1 MSAQKNAAWSNI
13 ARYMAHEIKNPL
25 TPIKISAQRIQSS
38 LKSKTKANLDF
49 FDSCSNTIIRQ
60 VNNIENLVSEF
71 SNFARM
77 PESNL
82 ELTKLDNIINT
93 QVNTQKIANKNITFN
108 VEVAKTIEERKT
120 GLMYRKKLL
129 NNEGMLFIFP
139 REKIIRLWMK
149 NTYIPLDVIFI
160 SENNVIV
167 DIKKNMEKLSETI
180 VKSKVKS
187 RYALEFNAGL
197 INKLDIEIGDKILF
211 NE

>member
-1 MSAQKNAAWSNI
+1 MMHFKFIYLILNFF
-13 ARYMAHEIKNPL
+13 L
-25 TPIKISAQRIQSS
+25 ISFY
-38 LKSKTKANLDF
+38 T
-49 FDSCSNTIIRQ
+49 
-60 VNNIENLVSEF
+60 F
-71 SNFARM
+71 SN
-77 PESNL
+77 E
-82 ELTKLDNIINT
+82 
-93 QVNTQKIANKNITFN
+93 KIEVSIYNKNITFD
-108 VEVAKTIEERKT
+108 VEIAKTIEERRT

-139 REKIIRLWMK
+139 REKIIQLWMK

-160 SENNVIV
+160 SENKVIV

-197 INKLDIEIGDKILF
+197 INKLDIKIGDKVLF

>member
-1 MSAQKNAAWSNI
+1 MMHFKFIYLILNFF
-13 ARYMAHEIKNPL
+13 L
-25 TPIKISAQRIQSS
+25 ISFY
-38 LKSKTKANLDF
+38 T
-49 FDSCSNTIIRQ
+49 
-60 VNNIENLVSEF
+60 F
-71 SNFARM
+71 SN
-77 PESNL
+77 E
-82 ELTKLDNIINT
+82 
-93 QVNTQKIANKNITFN
+93 KIDVSIYNKNITFN
-108 VEVAKTIEERKT
+108 VEVAKTIEERRT

-139 REKIIRLWMK
+139 REKIIQLWMK

-160 SENNVIV
+160 SENKVIV

-197 INKLDIEIGDKILF
+197 INKLDIKIGDKVLF

>member
-1 MSAQKNAAWSNI
+1 MMHFKFVYLIFNFFLISFYALSN
-13 ARYMAHEIKNPL
+13 E
-25 TPIKISAQRIQSS
+25 KI
-38 LKSKTKANLDF
+38 
-49 FDSCSNTIIRQ
+49 
-60 VNNIENLVSEF
+60 
-71 SNFARM
+71 
-77 PESNL
+77 
-82 ELTKLDNIINT
+82 ELS
-93 QVNTQKIANKNITFN
+93 VYNKNITFN
-108 VEVAKTIEERKT
+108 VEVAKTIEERRT

-139 REKIIRLWMK
+139 GEKIIQLWMK

-160 SENNVIV
+160 SENKVIV

-197 INKLDIEIGDKILF
+197 INKLDIKIGDKVLF

>member
-1 MSAQKNAAWSNI
+1 M
-13 ARYMAHEIKNPL
+13 MHF
-25 TPIKISAQRIQSS
+25 
-38 LKSKTKANLDF
+38 KSIHLIFNF
-49 FDSCSNTIIRQ
+49 F
-60 VNNIENLVSEF
+60 LVSFYTF
-71 SNFARM
+71 SN
-77 PESNL
+77 E
-82 ELTKLDNIINT
+82 
-93 QVNTQKIANKNITFN
+93 KIDVSIYNKNITFN
-108 VEVAKTIEERKT
+108 VEVAKTIEERRI

-139 REKIIRLWMK
+139 REKIIQLWMK

-160 SENNVIV
+160 SENKVIV

>member
-1 MSAQKNAAWSNI
+1 MMHFKFI
-13 ARYMAHEIKNPL
+13 YL
-25 TPIKISAQRIQSS
+25 TFSFFLISFY
-38 LKSKTKANLDF
+38 T
-49 FDSCSNTIIRQ
+49 
-60 VNNIENLVSEF
+60 F
-71 SNFARM
+71 SN
-77 PESNL
+77 EKINVGIYN
-82 ELTKLDNIINT
+82 KKII
-93 QVNTQKIANKNITFN
+93 FN
-108 VEVAKTIEERKT
+108 VEIAKTIEERRS

-139 REKIIRLWMK
+139 REKIIQLWMK

-160 SENNVIV
+160 SENKVIV

-197 INKLDIEIGDKILF
+197 INKLDIEIGDKVLF

>member
-1 MSAQKNAAWSNI
+1 M
-13 ARYMAHEIKNPL
+13 MH
-25 TPIKISAQRIQSS
+25 
-38 LKSKTKANLDF
+38 LKFIYLIFNF
-49 FDSCSNTIIRQ
+49 F
-60 VNNIENLVSEF
+60 LVSFYTF
-71 SNFARM
+71 SN
-77 PESNL
+77 EKI
-82 ELTKLDNIINT
+82 EVNIYS
-93 QVNTQKIANKNITFN
+93 KNITFN
-108 VEVAKTIEERKT
+108 VEVAKTIEERRI

-139 REKIIRLWMK
+139 REKIIQLWMK

-160 SENNVIV
+160 SENKVIV

-197 INKLDIEIGDKILF
+197 INKLDIKIGDKVLF

>member
-1 MSAQKNAAWSNI
+1 MMHFKFIYLIFNFF
-13 ARYMAHEIKNPL
+13 L
-25 TPIKISAQRIQSS
+25 ISFY
-38 LKSKTKANLDF
+38 T
-49 FDSCSNTIIRQ
+49 
-60 VNNIENLVSEF
+60 F
-71 SNFARM
+71 SN
-77 PESNL
+77 E
-82 ELTKLDNIINT
+82 
-93 QVNTQKIANKNITFN
+93 KIDVSIYNKNITFN
-108 VEVAKTIEERKT
+108 VEVAKTIEERRI

-139 REKIIRLWMK
+139 REKIIQLWMK

-160 SENNVIV
+160 SENKIIV

-197 INKLDIEIGDKILF
+197 INKLDIKIGDKVLF

>member
-1 MSAQKNAAWSNI
+1 MMHFKFIYLIFNFF
-13 ARYMAHEIKNPL
+13 L
-25 TPIKISAQRIQSS
+25 IS
-38 LKSKTKANLDF
+38 LYT
-49 FDSCSNTIIRQ
+49 
-60 VNNIENLVSEF
+60 F
-71 SNFARM
+71 SN
-77 PESNL
+77 E
-82 ELTKLDNIINT
+82 
-93 QVNTQKIANKNITFN
+93 KIEISIYNKNITFN
-108 VEVAKTIEERKT
+108 VEVAKTIEERRT

-139 REKIIRLWMK
+139 REKIIQLWMK

-160 SENNVIV
+160 SENKVIV

-197 INKLDIEIGDKILF
+197 INKLDIEIGDKVLF

>member
-1 MSAQKNAAWSNI
+1 MMHFKSI
-13 ARYMAHEIKNPL
+13 YL
-25 TPIKISAQRIQSS
+25 TFY
-38 LKSKTKANLDF
+38 F
-49 FDSCSNTIIRQ
+49 F
-60 VNNIENLVSEF
+60 LVSFYTF
-71 SNFARM
+71 SN
-77 PESNL
+77 E
-82 ELTKLDNIINT
+82 
-93 QVNTQKIANKNITFN
+93 KIDVSIYNKNITFN
-108 VEVAKTIEERKT
+108 VEVAKTIEERRI

-139 REKIIRLWMK
+139 REKIIQLWMK

-160 SENNVIV
+160 SENKVIV

-197 INKLDIEIGDKILF
+197 INKLDIEIGDKVLF

>member
-1 MSAQKNAAWSNI
+1 M
-13 ARYMAHEIKNPL
+13 MH
-25 TPIKISAQRIQSS
+25 
-38 LKSKTKANLDF
+38 LKFLYLIFNF
-49 FDSCSNTIIRQ
+49 F
-60 VNNIENLVSEF
+60 LVSFYTF
-71 SNFARM
+71 SN
-77 PESNL
+77 EKI
-82 ELTKLDNIINT
+82 EVNIYS
-93 QVNTQKIANKNITFN
+93 KNITFN
-108 VEVAKTIEERKT
+108 VEVAKTIEERRI

-139 REKIIRLWMK
+139 REKIIQLWMK

-160 SENNVIV
+160 SENKVIV

-197 INKLDIEIGDKILF
+197 INKLDIEIGDRVLF

>member
-1 MSAQKNAAWSNI
+1 MMHFKFIYLIFN
-13 ARYMAHEIKNPL
+13 
-25 TPIKISAQRIQSS
+25 
-38 LKSKTKANLDF
+38 F
-49 FDSCSNTIIRQ
+49 F
-60 VNNIENLVSEF
+60 LVSFYTF
-71 SNFARM
+71 SN
-77 PESNL
+77 E
-82 ELTKLDNIINT
+82 
-93 QVNTQKIANKNITFN
+93 KIDVSIYNKNIIFT
-108 VEVAKTIEERKT
+108 VEVAKTTEERRI

-139 REKIIRLWMK
+139 REKIIQLWMK

-160 SENNVIV
+160 SEDKVIV

-197 INKLDIEIGDKILF
+197 INKLDIEIGDKVLF

>member
-1 MSAQKNAAWSNI
+1 M
-13 ARYMAHEIKNPL
+13 MHF
-25 TPIKISAQRIQSS
+25 
-38 LKSKTKANLDF
+38 KSIHLIFNF
-49 FDSCSNTIIRQ
+49 F
-60 VNNIENLVSEF
+60 LVSFYTF
-71 SNFARM
+71 SN
-77 PESNL
+77 E
-82 ELTKLDNIINT
+82 
-93 QVNTQKIANKNITFN
+93 KIDVSIYNKNITFN
-108 VEVAKTIEERKT
+108 VEVAKTIEERKS

-139 REKIIRLWMK
+139 REKIIQLWMK

-160 SENNVIV
+160 SENKVIV

-197 INKLDIEIGDKILF
+197 IDKLDIEIGDKVLF

>member
-1 MSAQKNAAWSNI
+1 M
-13 ARYMAHEIKNPL
+13 MHF
-25 TPIKISAQRIQSS
+25 
-38 LKSKTKANLDF
+38 KSIYLIFNF
-49 FDSCSNTIIRQ
+49 F
-60 VNNIENLVSEF
+60 LVSFYTF
-71 SNFARM
+71 SN
-77 PESNL
+77 E
-82 ELTKLDNIINT
+82 
-93 QVNTQKIANKNITFN
+93 KIDVSIYNKNITFN
-108 VEVAKTIEERKT
+108 VEVAKTIEERRI

-139 REKIIRLWMK
+139 REKIIQLWMK

-160 SENNVIV
+160 SENKVIV

-197 INKLDIEIGDKILF
+197 INKLNIEIGDKVLF

>member
-1 MSAQKNAAWSNI
+1 MMHFKFINLILNFF
-13 ARYMAHEIKNPL
+13 L
-25 TPIKISAQRIQSS
+25 ISFY
-38 LKSKTKANLDF
+38 T
-49 FDSCSNTIIRQ
+49 
-60 VNNIENLVSEF
+60 F
-71 SNFARM
+71 SN
-77 PESNL
+77 E
-82 ELTKLDNIINT
+82 
-93 QVNTQKIANKNITFN
+93 KIEVSIYNKNIVFN
-108 VEVAKTIEERKT
+108 VEVSKTVEERST

-139 REKIIRLWMK
+139 REKIIQLWMK

-160 SENNVIV
+160 SENKVIV

-197 INKLDIEIGDKILF
+197 INKLDIEIGDKVLF

>member
-1 MSAQKNAAWSNI
+1 M
-13 ARYMAHEIKNPL
+13 MHF
-25 TPIKISAQRIQSS
+25 
-38 LKSKTKANLDF
+38 KSIHLIFNF
-49 FDSCSNTIIRQ
+49 F
-60 VNNIENLVSEF
+60 LVSFYTF
-71 SNFARM
+71 SN
-77 PESNL
+77 E
-82 ELTKLDNIINT
+82 
-93 QVNTQKIANKNITFN
+93 KIDVSIYNKNITFN
-108 VEVAKTIEERKT
+108 VEVEKTIEERRI

-139 REKIIRLWMK
+139 REKIIQLWMK

-160 SENNVIV
+160 SENKVIV

-197 INKLDIEIGDKILF
+197 INKLDIEIGDKVLF

>member
-1 MSAQKNAAWSNI
+1 MMHFKFIYLIFNFF
-13 ARYMAHEIKNPL
+13 L
-25 TPIKISAQRIQSS
+25 ISFY
-38 LKSKTKANLDF
+38 T
-49 FDSCSNTIIRQ
+49 
-60 VNNIENLVSEF
+60 F
-71 SNFARM
+71 SN
-77 PESNL
+77 E
-82 ELTKLDNIINT
+82 
-93 QVNTQKIANKNITFN
+93 KIDVSIHNKNITFN
-108 VEVAKTIEERKT
+108 VEVAKTIEERRI

-139 REKIIRLWMK
+139 REKIIQLWMK

-160 SENNVIV
+160 SENKVIV

-197 INKLDIEIGDKILF
+197 INKLAIEIGDKVLF

>member
-1 MSAQKNAAWSNI
+1 MMHFKFI
-13 ARYMAHEIKNPL
+13 YL
-25 TPIKISAQRIQSS
+25 TFNFFLISFY
-38 LKSKTKANLDF
+38 T
-49 FDSCSNTIIRQ
+49 
-60 VNNIENLVSEF
+60 F
-71 SNFARM
+71 SN
-77 PESNL
+77 E
-82 ELTKLDNIINT
+82 
-93 QVNTQKIANKNITFN
+93 KIEVSIYNKNITFN
-108 VEVAKTIEERKT
+108 VEVAKTIEERRT

-139 REKIIRLWMK
+139 HEKIIQLWMK

-160 SENNVIV
+160 SENKVIV

-197 INKLDIEIGDKILF
+197 INKLDIKIGDKVLF

>member
-1 MSAQKNAAWSNI
+1 M
-13 ARYMAHEIKNPL
+13 MMHF
-25 TPIKISAQRIQSS
+25 
-38 LKSKTKANLDF
+38 KSIHLIFNF
-49 FDSCSNTIIRQ
+49 F
-60 VNNIENLVSEF
+60 LVSFYTF
-71 SNFARM
+71 SN
-77 PESNL
+77 E
-82 ELTKLDNIINT
+82 
-93 QVNTQKIANKNITFN
+93 KIDVSIYNKNITFN
-108 VEVAKTIEERKT
+108 VEVAKTIEERRI

-139 REKIIRLWMK
+139 REKIIQLWMK

-160 SENNVIV
+160 SENKVIV

-197 INKLDIEIGDKILF
+197 INKLDIEIGDKVLF